1 LSERQLG
8 SGVKGVFRTFP
19 IAYKKKESG
28 KTRVVIVTDSMP
40 PWNFGGK
47 EERLRLFNNSIPS
60 DSKNDIE
67 VVYATMKWWD
77 DKPPLNHIAISKL
90 RPMYVNGR
98 RSIKQALLFALS
110 CFAVLGLKPDVIEV
124 DQIPILP
131 IYVLKLVAM
140 MSRASLSITWH
151 EVWEEEDWDKYLGHL
166 GKLASKTEK
175 TALKLSDQIVAVS
188 IPTRFKLIRA
198 GVPEHKIVLIEAE
211 IDRNEISQASTKLPA
226 TDLLYAGRLIDTK
239 NVELIIEAVAILAKE
254 NVVATA
260 SIVGDGP
267 ELNNLLKLTKELGVQ
282 SQITFHGFLKKN
294 VDVWGLMKKCAIFI
308 SPSIREGFGF
318 AVMEAHFAG
327 AQVLIAQHSNNS
339 ANYYLNDLEGV
350 VAVKDAS
357 ARTYAEAIKS
367 LLSNLKKSENTNNVE
382 TADIY
387 QKYAKSWKQL
397 RAAKRLA

>member
-1 LSERQLG
+1 ML
-8 SGVKGVFRTFP
+8 RTFP
-19 IAYKKKESG
+19 ITYKKKESG
-28 KTRVVIVTDSMP
+28 NTRVVIVTDSMP

-60 DSKNDIE
+60 ESKNDIE

-110 CFAVLGLKPDVIEV
+110 CFTVLGLKPDVIEV

-131 IYVLKLVAM
+131 IFALKLVAM
-140 MSRASLSITWH
+140 MSGASLSITWH
-151 EVWEEEDWDKYLGHL
+151 EVWEEEDWHKYLGHL
-166 GKLASKTEK
+166 GKLALKTEK
-175 TALKLSDQIVAVS
+175 MALKLPDQIVAVS

-211 IDRNEISQASTKLPA
+211 IDRNGISEASTKLPA
-226 TDLLYAGRLIDTK
+226 TDLLYAGRLISTK

-254 NVVATA
+254 NVVVTA

-267 ELNNLLKLTKELGVQ
+267 ELNNLLKLTKDLGVQ
-282 SQITFHGFLKKN
+282 SQITFHGFLNKN
-294 VDVWGLMKKCAIFI
+294 ADVWGLMKKCALFI
-308 SPSIREGFGF
+308 SPSTREGFGF
-318 AVMEAHFAG
+318 SVMEAHFAG
-327 AQVLIAQHSNNS
+327 AQVMIAQHSNNS
-339 ANYYLNDLEGV
+339 ANYYLSDLAGV

-357 ARTYAEAIKS
+357 AQTYAETIKS
-367 LLSNLKKSENTNNVE
+367 LLSNLKKSEKTSNVE

-397 RAAKRLA
+397 RAAKSLA